1 MTRLVDI
8 RLPAPRVIDPPEF
21 EEFQV
26 GEVAVII
33 TAEDGRSLLTE
44 DGDIITVPLFDAF
57 ITANDNVFLVRVS

>member
-8 RLPAPRVIDPPEF
+8 RLPAPLVIDPPAF
-21 EEFQV
+21 EEFRV

-33 TAEDGRSLLTE
+33 TAEDGRALLTE